1 MLKNTTI
8 KILAYLICLTKNE
21 HRIYRLSSET
31 FNNKFSIKS
40 ISDKKVIQN
49 RVISFLDL
57 IKDSTIVICE
67 TKRFGSA
74 NDGGYILYPKIEP
87 ETSVISC
94 GIGDNASFDFE
105 IAAEVKNVFMYDH
118 TINNVAGLKSNMYF
132 FKKGVHKES
141 SDSFATITDII
152 EDNEIGKSIL
162 KLDIEG
168 MEWEIIDSL
177 EINVLREF
185 DQIII
190 EFHDLFQIAL
200 NHKSDL
206 YFRVLKKLTSYFD
219 IINMHPNNWGE
230 FRILCGVPFVNTL
243 ELTMLNKN
251 IKTQISPI
259 IKSLNMPNNPLE
271 PEFILS

>member
-1 MLKNTTI
+1 M
-8 KILAYLICLTKNE
+8 TK
-21 HRIYRLSSET
+21 
-31 FNNKFSIKS
+31 
-40 ISDKKVIQN
+40 
-49 RVISFLDL
+49 
-57 IKDSTIVICE
+57 
-67 TKRFGSA
+67 
-74 NDGGYILYPKIEP
+74 
-87 ETSVISC
+87 
-94 GIGDNASFDFE
+94 
-105 IAAEVKNVFMYDH
+105 
-118 TINNVAGLKSNMYF
+118 NMYF

-190 EFHDLFQIAL
+190 EFHDLFQIAF

>member
-1 MLKNTTI
+1 MLKNFI
-8 KILAYLICLTKNE
+8 VKILAYLICLTKNE
-21 HRIYRLSSET
+21 HRVYRLSSET

-40 ISDKKVIQN
+40 ISDKKVVQN

-57 IKDSTIVICE
+57 LKDSTIVNCE

-74 NDGGYILYPKIEP
+74 HDGGYILYPKIEP

-118 TINNVAGLKSNMYF
+118 TINNVVGLKSNMYF
-132 FKKGVHKES
+132 FKKGVNKENA
-141 SDSFATITDII
+141 DSFATIAAII
-152 EDNEIGKSIL
+152 EDNEIRKSIL

-177 EINVLREF
+177 EIDILRKF
-185 DQIII
+185 DQIIV

-200 NHKSDL
+200 NHKSEL
-206 YFRVLKKLTSYFD
+206 YFRVLEKLISYFD

-230 FRILCGVPFVNTL
+230 FRILCGVPFVDTL

-251 IKTQISPI
+251 IKIQKSPI
-259 IKSLNMPNNPLE
+259 INNLNMPNNPLE
-271 PEFILS
+271 PEFILF